1 MHGQRPCRLDAGCC
15 GANWPCLNQQA
26 QPDTLTLPLP
36 GGWHDCQWLQC
47 TPSGAAVIGRHHQV
61 PLTLFQVAHQL
72 IGLSSTTLQTQAI
85 PESQCASDDAQ

>member
-47 TPSGAAVIGRHHQV
+47 TPSGAGGDRETPPSAVDAVLG
-61 PLTLFQVAHQL
+61 
-72 IGLSSTTLQTQAI
+72 
-85 PESQCASDDAQ
+85 CASAHRSLIHDPPDAGNSRVSMRLR